1 MASAVEMTFNII
13 SMSLVYSYDVFRQE
27 KNLLAAMLVAAN
39 VLIQCCSDQ
48 MHVNCRL
55 WFGLKQLDH
64 Q

>member
-39 VLIQCCSDQ
+39 VLIR
-48 MHVNCRL
+48 VL
-55 WFGLKQLDH
+55 F
-64 Q
+64 